1 VLGSFL
7 FSCFLS
13 LGLLGYLVSFE
24 SISIAEIEYCI
35 LKASMMKSTS
45 FTGLVIASPPQTIF
59 PGLAIQHRDF
69 RFHYAINNGSSSL
82 LETVPVFTP
91 SNLDDQLDEITKQSI
106 DQLFEIDLSR
116 RAVTLP
122 KLPFQDYT
130 LLTSNI
136 PHHSHLPHIFSSH
149 SIHQQQQ
156 QHHSTAGTP
165 IPGSTPIAPLNTSPP
180 PAIHLSVSNAT
191 FPSSVSTPVSISSL
205 PTSSLP
211 PPLILASSS
220 NASSASNTSYSYL
233 NVVDCLRTIL
243 PYLSKPKQHALLQLL
258 VHDPQ
263 HINVKYKPMSFKC
276 RTLKKG

>member
-1 VLGSFL
+1 L
-7 FSCFLS
+7 FVHLR
-13 LGLLGYLVSFE
+13 LGYLVSFE

-59 PGLAIQHRDF
+59 PGLAIQHRDY

-106 DQLFEIDLSR
+106 EQLFEIDLSR
-116 RAVTLP
+116 RTVTLP

-130 LLTSNI
+130 LLASNL
-136 PHHSHLPHIFSSH
+136 PHHSHLPHLFSSH
-149 SIHQQQQ
+149 SIH
-156 QHHSTAGTP
+156 SSSVTP
-165 IPGSTPIAPLNTSPP
+165 TPSSATLTAPLNTSPP
-180 PAIHLSVSNAT
+180 PAIHISVSNSTAA
-191 FPSSVSTPVSISSL
+191 SSVSTPVSISSML
-205 PTSSLP
+205 PASTLP
-211 PPLILASSS
+211 PPLILASS
-220 NASSASNTSYSYL
+220 NASSASNTSYSYQ

-263 HINVKYKPMSFKC
+263 HINIKYKPMSFKC